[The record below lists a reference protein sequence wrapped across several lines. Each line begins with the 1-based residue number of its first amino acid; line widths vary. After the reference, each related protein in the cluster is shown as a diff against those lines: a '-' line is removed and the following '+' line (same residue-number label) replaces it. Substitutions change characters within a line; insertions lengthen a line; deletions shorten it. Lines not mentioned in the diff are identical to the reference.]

1 MEIKCKSHG
10 QLLLDFVVDWPRIN
24 LLRLFISAAGQVW
37 DPKPS
42 PESHQMELFKITL
55 ITELNGRKSIENLSI
70 SICISLQNAT
80 DCGDDG
86 GGLWAGSKNNTECE
100 VHNCIVRGVV
110 TLTATAATD
119 EWEGKAAEMIRLAY
133 EIGL

>member
-1 MEIKCKSHG
+1 MDNFYIQPDSVAHG
-10 QLLLDFVVDWPRIN
+10 NQMQIAWSTVVGCVVDCPRIN

-70 SICISLQNAT
+70 SICISLQNAS

-86 GGLWAGSKNNTECE
+86 GGLWAGSKNNKECE

-119 EWEGKAAEMIRLAY
+119 E
-133 EIGL
+133 